1 MPKMLTFKF
10 KIMDNTG
17 GAISI
22 TSIKISEYPSGS
34 PISATFATQPTYI
47 LATAAINNISGL
59 PKMIKIEFNSSNG
72 MASIIYDNDIDDPN
86 VVGTV
91 VMGGTTIY
99 TRKGLIVLCTENEQN
114 IPTISMVPPTYF

>member
-1 MPKMLTFKF
+1 MLTFKF

-99 TRKGLIVLCTENEQN
+99 TRKGLIVLFTENEQN